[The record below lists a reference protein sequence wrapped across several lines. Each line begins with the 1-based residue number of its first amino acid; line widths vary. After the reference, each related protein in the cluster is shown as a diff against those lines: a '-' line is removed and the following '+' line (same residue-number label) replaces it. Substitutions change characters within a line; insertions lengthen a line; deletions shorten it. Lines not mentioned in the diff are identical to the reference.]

1 MIVTKREIVRAVL
14 RHEETKVV
22 PYSLGFTKTASRK
35 LSEFY
40 GSDDFDD
47 KLGNYIATVVAK
59 PKDAWKEVEPGYWQD
74 EFGVVWDRTVDAD
87 IGMPRTYILQDVKLD
102 DYEFPDPLDPRRYS
116 HLPLE
121 CEKYKDTFILCAF
134 GFALFER
141 AWSLRGMEQLLID
154 MIQDPGYVDALL
166 DRILDFN
173 LMIIDEVVKYDI
185 DGIQFGD
192 DWGQQRGLIMGPK
205 LWRRFI
211 KPRVAEMY
219 KRVKDAGKS
228 VFIHS
233 CGDVTEIFDEIIEI
247 GVDAF
252 RPFQPEVMDV
262 YEMKAKYGDRM
273 TFYGGIS
280 TQVTLPF
287 GTPEEVRAEIQML
300 RSRLSRNG
308 GYIVAPAHAVPGDVP
323 IENLLALIDE
333 VRKV

>member
-1 MIVTKREIVRAVL
+1 MTKREIVKTVL
-14 RHEETKVV
+14 RHEETDVV
-22 PYSLGFTKTASRK
+22 PYNLGFTRASARK
-35 LSEFY
+35 LSEYF
-40 GSDDFDD
+40 GTDDLDE
-47 KLGNYIATVVAK
+47 KVGNYIATVVAK
-59 PKDAWKEVEPGYWQD
+59 PPDAWQEVEPGYWQD
-74 EFGVVWDRTVDAD
+74 EFGVVWDRTVDVD
-87 IGMPRTYILQDVKLD
+87 IGMPRTYILQDMQLD
-102 DYEFPDPLDPRRYS
+102 SYELPDPLDPRRYS

-121 CEKYKDTFILCAF
+121 CKQQKDRFILCAF

-141 AWSLRGMEQLLID
+141 AWSLRGMEQLLMD

-166 DRILDFN
+166 DRILEYN
-173 LMIIDEVVKYDI
+173 LSIIDEVIKYDI
-185 DGIQFGD
+185 DAIQFGD

-211 KPRVAEMY
+211 KPRVAKMY
-219 KRVKDAGKS
+219 KRLKEAGKS

-233 CGDVTEIFDEIIEI
+233 CGDVKEIFDDIIEI

-287 GTPEEVRAEIQML
+287 GTPEQVRSEIRML
-300 RSRLSRNG
+300 RSKLSCQG
-308 GYIVAPAHAVPGDVP
+308 GYILAPAHAVPGDVP

-333 VRKV
+333 VREA